1 MQNHISQLDS
11 TSMAQVLA
19 SIVGG
24 WGSTLVN
31 IGLIISVL
39 GAWLGWTLLVG
50 ELPFIVAKM
59 DYFQNGFA
67 KENKNGAP
75 VNALLITNILV
86 QLFFNKYAIYTE
98 CVSICIFTSIKCYF
112 IPLHVQCILPSK
124 IHFRASTA
132 SNYKTVD
139 DWYHSLNLCYMAY
152 ICSRYQLLIIDDVT
166 LYSSSSCLFNRSKE

>member
-1 MQNHISQLDS
+1 
-11 TSMAQVLA
+11 MAQVLA

-39 GAWLGWTLLVG
+39 GAWLGWTLLAG

-59 DYFQNGFA
+59 DYFQKWFA

-86 QLFFNKYAIYTE
+86 QLF
-98 CVSICIFTSIKCYF
+98 
-112 IPLHVQCILPSK
+112 
-124 IHFRASTA
+124 
-132 SNYKTVD
+132 
-139 DWYHSLNLCYMAY
+139 
-152 ICSRYQLLIIDDVT
+152 
-166 LYSSSSCLFNRSKE
+166 